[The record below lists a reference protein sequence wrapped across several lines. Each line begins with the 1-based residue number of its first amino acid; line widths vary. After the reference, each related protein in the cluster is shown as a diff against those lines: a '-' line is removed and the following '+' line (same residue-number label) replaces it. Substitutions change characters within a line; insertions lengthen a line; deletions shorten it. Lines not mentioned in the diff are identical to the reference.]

1 MVQNLFRIRKENT
14 SKLNLLSNIFGFGK
28 KKTHGFTTTF
38 YLYIQLLVQRQASYL
53 PNDFSM
59 MYIYNCLL
67 LQEPMGIIDLKRCV
81 TEKVGLIPRD
91 ICARPNT
98 FELVTVRQP
107 RRGEEDTLVSKT
119 YNTMT
124 SIRLVLASAI
134 VPIAWKIARFY

>member
-1 MVQNLFRIRKENT
+1 MNKIGHIVNFLDNF
-14 SKLNLLSNIFGFGK
+14 
-28 KKTHGFTTTF
+28 
-38 YLYIQLLVQRQASYL
+38 
-53 PNDFSM
+53 
-59 MYIYNCLL
+59 

-124 SIRLVLASAI
+124 STR
-134 VPIAWKIARFY
+134 

>member
-1 MVQNLFRIRKENT
+1 
-14 SKLNLLSNIFGFGK
+14 
-28 KKTHGFTTTF
+28 
-38 YLYIQLLVQRQASYL
+38 
-53 PNDFSM
+53 
-59 MYIYNCLL
+59 
-67 LQEPMGIIDLKRCV
+67 MGIIDLKRCV

-124 SIRLVLASAI
+124 SIRLVLASAV
-134 VPIAWKIARFY
+134 VPIAWKIVGFY

>member
-1 MVQNLFRIRKENT
+1 MFEDV
-14 SKLNLLSNIFGFGK
+14 SGFGAW
-28 KKTHGFTTTF
+28 H
-38 YLYIQLLVQRQASYL
+38 RRWSA
-53 PNDFSM
+53 
-59 MYIYNCLL
+59 
-67 LQEPMGIIDLKRCV
+67 LQGNKLCFWKYPDEETRKEPMGIIDLKRCV

-124 SIRLVLASAI
+124 SIRFKMTDPVKSGQEN
-134 VPIAWKIARFY
+134 